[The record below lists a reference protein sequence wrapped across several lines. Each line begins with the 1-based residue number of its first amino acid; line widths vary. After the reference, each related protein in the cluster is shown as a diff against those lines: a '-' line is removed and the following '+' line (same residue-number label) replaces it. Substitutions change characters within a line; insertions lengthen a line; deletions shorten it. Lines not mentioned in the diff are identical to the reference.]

1 MAEPQTLLYKPF
13 SPLSS
18 GIVVLGLQSVT
29 AQFSQTRVHKAG
41 NESGLE
47 EGSMRLLGQHYST
60 GHYNTDAQSLILY

>member
-1 MAEPQTLLYKPF
+1 MAELQTVLYKPF

-29 AQFSQTRVHKAG
+29 AQVSHKRDRGHKAG

-47 EGSMRLLGQHYST
+47 EASMRLLGQHYST
-60 GHYNTDAQSLILY
+60 GHYSTAAQRHT